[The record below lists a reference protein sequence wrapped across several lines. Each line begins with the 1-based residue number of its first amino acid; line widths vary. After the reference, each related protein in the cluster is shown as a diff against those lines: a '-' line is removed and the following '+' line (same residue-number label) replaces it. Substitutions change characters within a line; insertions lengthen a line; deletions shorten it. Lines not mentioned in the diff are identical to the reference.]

1 MAERNPLVNDL
12 LHIPGDAPL
21 RVQAAK
27 QLLDAVELVEQ
38 VAGDADCAGRDSS
51 SRRRR
56 SAHIAGHGL
65 AADVARGVG
74 GEDGAGEL
82 GERDARVV
90 GGEDG
95 LGPVDG
101 GGQADGSGAGQQ
113 EQRVDGGGGEERRR
127 EVDGV
132 RAPARQLLDDVL
144 DRRGVQH
151 RPARVRARR
160 PRPQVRPR
168 PHHLHVRPDVVLHR
182 VPPAD
187 ALAQQRRVGDRV
199 QRYHVPPQERF

>member
-12 LHIPGDAPL
+12 LHIAGDAPL
-21 RVQAAK
+21 RIQAAK

-38 VAGDADCAGRDSS
+38 VAGDTHGGGRDGGG
-51 SRRRR
+51 RRRR
-56 SAHIAGHGL
+56 SAHIASHGL

-82 GERDARVV
+82 SERDARVV
-90 GGEDG
+90 GRVDD
-95 LGPVDG
+95 LRPVDG
-101 GGQADGSGAGQQ
+101 GGQADGDGAGQQ
-113 EQRVDGGGGEERRR
+113 EERVDGGGGEERRR

-132 RAPARQLLDDVL
+132 GAPARQLLDDVL
-144 DRRGVQH
+144 DRRRVQH
-151 RPARVRARR
+151 RPPRVRARR

-168 PHHLHVRPDVVLHR
+168 PHPLHVRPDVLLHC
-182 VPPAD
+182 VPPAN

-199 QRYHVPPQERF
+199 